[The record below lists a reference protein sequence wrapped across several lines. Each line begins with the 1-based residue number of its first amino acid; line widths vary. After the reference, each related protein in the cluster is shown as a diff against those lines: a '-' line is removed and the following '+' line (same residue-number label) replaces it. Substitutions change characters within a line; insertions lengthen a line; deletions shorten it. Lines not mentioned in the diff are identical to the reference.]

1 MTNKK
6 VHSLNAEPNVTSG
19 HQASRETEITENS
32 NAILMISSKKPK
44 LALVKRK
51 ANDYD
56 PNSYT
61 DQVMQ
66 KLDEFYSKKSQPS
79 KARKLKQRKTEA
91 QKDLE
96 KFNLKGTEIIKD
108 LDKYYEKLR
117 GYV

>member
-1 MTNKK
+1 MINEK

-19 HQASRETEITENS
+19 HQASHETEITENS

-44 LALVKRK
+44 SALVKRK

-79 KARKLKQRKTEA
+79 KARKLKPRKTEA
-91 QKDLE
+91 QRDLE
-96 KFNLKGTEIIKD
+96 KLSLKGTEIIKD
-108 LDKYYEKLR
+108 LDKYYEQVR
-117 GYV
+117 GCV

>member
-1 MTNKK
+1 MNNEK

-19 HQASRETEITENS
+19 HQASHETEITENS

-44 LALVKRK
+44 SALVKRK

-66 KLDEFYSKKSQPS
+66 KLDEFYSKKSQAS
-79 KARKLKQRKTEA
+79 KARKLKPRKTEA
-91 QKDLE
+91 Q
-96 KFNLKGTEIIKD
+96 LKRDRNNK
-108 LDKYYEKLR
+108 R
-117 GYV
+117 SR